1 MKQSFQAGVDT
12 LYNKCV
18 SCGWTPTGK
27 TPTHIVE
34 AIQGIYGNRYTE
46 GYNNGRTQGQN
57 DVKGNPNGYGLYNQS
72 QYDNH
77 YNEGYNN
84 GYNNGYNAGYSAS
97 ALGGFISQQYSLQN
111 SRTFTI
117 SFTDVSGIVVICI
130 SLGWQYGIGGN
141 YNLSI
146 TPNNYELIYKD
157 IELTGG
163 SRNGGYIGRIVIKT
177 NIDTVP
183 NKQFTINEEGINST
197 IKYYNALVFRAS

>member
-27 TPTHIVE
+27 TPTAISD

-57 DVKGNPNGYGLYNQS
+57 DVKGNPNGYGLYTQQ
-72 QYDNH
+72 QYDQN
-77 YNEGYNN
+77 YTN
-84 GYNNGYNAGYSAS
+84 GYNTGYNAS
-97 ALGGFISQQYSLQN
+97 ALGGFIGQQYSLQD

-130 SLGWQYGIGGN
+130 SLGWQNGIGGKL
-141 YNLSI
+141 NLSI

-157 IELTGG
+157 TDDMTGG
-163 SRNGGYIGRIVIKT
+163 TRVGGYIYRIVIKT
-177 NIDTVP
+177 NLDSVP
-183 NKQFTINEEGINST
+183 NKQFTINEDGINST
-197 IKYYNALVFRAS
+197 IKYYNSLVFRAS